1 MVWSRGQARRAT
13 HLGLAA
19 ACLAVGALCIVWGS
33 GGRGSYEEA
42 TLLVGEDNWEVVGR
56 GARGGIQRPRELEA
70 EARTIERRQQD
81 RVKRAASVLERAEA
95 KMEKEE
101 GIAGGMLD
109 EAKRERRE
117 RERERERARRAQ
129 ELLSRASSKIDN
141 GVDSDGGLFS
151 SSSLSSLDGSKDGGD
166 IFYPAA
172 ASSTTSS
179 AAQAKKALAEA
190 RSEAWYGTTAPSA
203 THRAAADT
211 KTTRLSGYY
220 TNAHRSPSMSV
231 GGVQSDREPPLLGE
245 GYRTGDLGPF
255 ATSKWDD
262 VQHHGRPCR
271 LHDID
276 CDETWPN
283 TEAAIDSMPVER
295 HPPKRDSKLGD
306 NLVGMFGQD
315 DVIVP
320 LRRSG
325 LVHYAHPNVDKL
337 GPLPEDS
344 KENRDLLYG
353 SARVVNSNR
362 FLGTGDRMVPLKRAE
377 DLQSIKPHHGDHGNH
392 PLEDLVFGSWQEGF
406 NRPHSEKLKADV
418 HMFDQVRS
426 KNTSRSTHARQVEVS
441 CTCKIIHARA
451 GFDVPRHF
459 ATAVLQTRRH

>member
-1 MVWSRGQARRAT
+1 MPSTSNVDYEEAKGMARRAT
-13 HLGLAA
+13 PLGLAA
-19 ACLAVGALCIVWGS
+19 ACLAVVALCIVWGS
-33 GGRGSYEEA
+33 GGRGSHEEA
-42 TLLVGEDNWEVVGR
+42 TLLMGEDKWEVGGR
-56 GARGGIQRPRELEA
+56 GARGRVPRELES

-81 RVKRAASVLERAEA
+81 RVKRAASVLERAES
-95 KMEKEE
+95 KMERDE

-109 EAKRERRE
+109 EARSLRETPGGRGTL
-117 RERERERARRAQ
+117 RERAKLKSSSDMWTPPKPSHARLAQ
-129 ELLSRASSKIDN
+129 GLLSLRKASSKMN
-141 GVDSDGGLFS
+141 HGVNSDGGSFS
-151 SSSLSSLDGSKDGGD
+151 SYSLSSMD
-166 IFYPAA
+166 
-172 ASSTTSS
+172 
-179 AAQAKKALAEA
+179 
-190 RSEAWYGTTAPSA
+190 
-203 THRAAADT
+203 
-211 KTTRLSGYY
+211 
-220 TNAHRSPSMSV
+220 
-231 GGVQSDREPPLLGE
+231 
-245 GYRTGDLGPF
+245 GYRSAGSGDLGPF

-271 LHDID
+271 LRDID
-276 CDETWPN
+276 CDEMWPN

-306 NLVGMFGQD
+306 NLVGIFGQD

-451 GFDVPRHF
+451 GFDVSRHF
-459 ATAVLQTRRH
+459 RHFSLH